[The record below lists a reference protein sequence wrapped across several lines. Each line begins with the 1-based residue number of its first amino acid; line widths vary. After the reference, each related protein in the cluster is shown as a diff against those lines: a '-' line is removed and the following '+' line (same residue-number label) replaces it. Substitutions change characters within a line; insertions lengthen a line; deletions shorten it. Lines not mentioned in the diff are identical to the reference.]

1 MKVLLSAMFS
11 AVLIVATPMLS
22 QADMGGHGMDDGM
35 FQQAFDDY
43 NHQFQMSFGNE
54 AEQPLQNELGHVIG
68 MMLLAFGG
76 QFEIHHP
83 DSDQKIL
90 VTIPSDAPMHWFQ
103 MESVQD
109 EDMAEFDPATNILTV
124 HHLRLGDQ
132 VQRNINLRMH
142 VNEDGMWE
150 ILD

>member
-1 MKVLLSAMFS
+1 MNWNTEEERRRA
-11 AVLIVATPMLS
+11 
-22 QADMGGHGMDDGM
+22 
-35 FQQAFDDY
+35 
-43 NHQFQMSFGNE
+43 
-54 AEQPLQNELGHVIG
+54 
-68 MMLLAFGG
+68 
-76 QFEIHHP
+76 
-83 DSDQKIL
+83 KIL
-90 VTIPSDAPMHWFQ
+90 VTITSDAPMHWFQ

-150 ILD
+150 ILN